1 MGNQITHCCEPT
13 MAANNEER
21 GRRSGDA
28 MPSVLARD
36 GGDGGDGGD
45 SRDHEMFDGAMT
57 GFFYYSSRSSRRY

>member
-1 MGNQITHCCEPT
+1 

-28 MPSVLARD
+28 MPSVLAR
-36 GGDGGDGGD
+36 DGGDGGD